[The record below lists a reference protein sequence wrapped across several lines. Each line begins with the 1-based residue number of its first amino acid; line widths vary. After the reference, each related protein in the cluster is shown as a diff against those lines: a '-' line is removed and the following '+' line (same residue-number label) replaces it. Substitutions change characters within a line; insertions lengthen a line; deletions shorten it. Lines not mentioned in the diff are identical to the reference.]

1 MTDVFVSYARP
12 DEPHAK
18 RVAEA
23 LGAKGYEV
31 WRDDQ
36 IPAHRLY
43 AEVIDERLKGAKAVV
58 VLWSAEAARS
68 QWVRSEADA
77 ARQLGTLVQVTLD
90 RSLPRDDPRGD
101 QDSCRSLNATSL
113 MKRGSSPSASQ
124 SASAAIAASMSLK
137 GSISLL
143 A

>member
-1 MTDVFVSYARP
+1 VSYARP

-58 VLWSAEAARS
+58 VLWSA
-68 QWVRSEADA
+68 
-77 ARQLGTLVQVTLD
+77 
-90 RSLPRDDPRGD
+90 
-101 QDSCRSLNATSL
+101 
-113 MKRGSSPSASQ
+113 
-124 SASAAIAASMSLK
+124 
-137 GSISLL
+137 
-143 A
+143 